1 MIGSSNAN
9 ETMPKK
15 MGTPIK
21 KQPCQRRRKEFAA
34 LTSALD
40 SAIVVAASF
49 ANWVYSR
56 GTLLRA
62 PVVAL
67 AQLLCLHLVV
77 ALAPLAAPWELITRA
92 NANAKFN
99 TTATAARNH
108 NATSN
113 YQCAKPSMQPQ
124 VQRRQSDDA
133 HLTNNAN
140 NKCASA
146 AVNRRCC

>member
-1 MIGSSNAN
+1 M
-9 ETMPKK
+9 EK
-15 MGTPIK
+15 PIK

-34 LTSALD
+34 LTSALGL
-40 SAIVVAASF
+40 AIVVAASF

-67 AQLLCLHLVV
+67 AQLLCLHDDVVV
-77 ALAPLAAPWELITRA
+77 ASAPLVAPWELITRA

-99 TTATAARNH
+99 TSATAARNH

-113 YQCAKPSMQPQ
+113 YQCAKPSMQLLCN
-124 VQRRQSDDA
+124 RKFNDA
-133 HLTNNAN
+133 KVTT
-140 NKCASA
+140 
-146 AVNRRCC
+146 RT